1 MFSQIEMNIFIP
13 RDPYLLTSEFRLQD
27 MIDDNF
33 DKLERMQY
41 HVSIT
46 AVLKLNKNIILIIAT
61 CSVRS

>member
-41 HVSIT
+41 HVSFT
-46 AVLKLNKNIILIIAT
+46 AVLKLNKNIILIIAS

>member
-1 MFSQIEMNIFIP
+1 MNIFIP

-41 HVSIT
+41 HVSFT
-46 AVLKLNKNIILIIAT
+46 AVLKLNKNIILIIAS

>member
-27 MIDDNF
+27 MSDDNF

-41 HVSIT
+41 HVSFT
-46 AVLKLNKNIILIIAT
+46 AVLKLNKNIILIIAS

>member
-41 HVSIT
+41 HVSFT
-46 AVLKLNKNIILIIAT
+46 AFLKLNKNIILIKPSFA
-61 CSVRS
+61 

>member
-13 RDPYLLTSEFRLQD
+13 KDPYLLTSEFRLQD

-41 HVSIT
+41 HVSFRLFKT
-46 AVLKLNKNIILIIAT
+46 LIKT
-61 CSVRS
+61 